1 MSKDEFMKS
10 LEYLLSDIPDEDKA
24 DAIGYYRD
32 YLEEAGPDKEE
43 QVIYDFGSPER
54 IASIIRSE
62 ISGHLGDGG
71 EFTENGYEDERFK
84 DPNYQMAKRYDLPE
98 VREGESRGEQRTEE
112 EVYGERKRDQSNR
125 TVKLILWAILLI
137 AASPL
142 ILGIGGGFMG
152 LLGGLFGI
160 LVAAV
165 VGLGAVTLALLV
177 SGFAVIIA
185 GFVSV
190 AVHPMGGFL
199 VLGIGVALLGL
210 GLLGLAV
217 CGAFYGKFL
226 PYLFRGIVN
235 AIQNLLSRRRSRL

>member
-43 QVIYDFGSPER
+43 QVIRDFGSPER

-62 ISGHLGDGG
+62 ISGHLSDGG

-84 DPNYQMAKRYDLPE
+84 DPNYQMAKRYDLPD
-98 VREGESRGEQRTEE
+98 VREEESRGEQRTEE
-112 EVYGERKRDQSNR
+112 VYGEKKRDQSNR

-137 AASPL
+137 AAFPL

-160 LVAAV
+160 LAAAV
-165 VGLGAVTLALLV
+165 VGLGAITLALLV

-190 AVHPMGGFL
+190 AVHPLGGFL

-217 CGAFYGKFL
+217 CAAFYGKFL
-226 PYLFRGIVN
+226 PYLFRGVVN
-235 AIQNLLSRRRSRL
+235 AIQTLLNRRRSRL